1 MAVMRK
7 QDPTNGEITDPKLNR
22 CFYTS
27 YSDMNEVLNRFVKEA
42 TESNIWVSV
51 EATDLKENRM
61 GHQLCELVS
70 MALDTAKENCIETTP
85 PRGRYIKIRSREM
98 QQQMLIRIQFACE
111 DRMIREFDKS
121 IVRMR
126 ELIESAGGY
135 LKIQLIDDT
144 GNIKIAIP
152 DEAR

>member
-1 MAVMRK
+1 MAVMRR
-7 QDPTNGEITDPKLNR
+7 QDSMKEEKNQRSGR
-22 CFYTS
+22 SFYTS
-27 YSDMNEVLNRFVKEA
+27 YSEMNELLNRFVKEA
-42 TESNIWVSV
+42 EDSGIWVSV
-51 EATDLKENRM
+51 EAVDLRENRM
-61 GHQLCELVS
+61 GQSLCELVR

-85 PRGRYIKIRSREM
+85 PRGRYINIRSREM
-98 QQQMLIRIQFACE
+98 QQQMLIRIEFSCE

-126 ELIESAGGY
+126 ELIETAGGY

>member
-1 MAVMRK
+1 MAVMRR
-7 QDPTNGEITDPKLNR
+7 QDSMKEEKNQRSGR
-22 CFYTS
+22 SFYTS
-27 YSDMNEVLNRFVKEA
+27 YSEMNELLNRFVKEA
-42 TESNIWVSV
+42 EDSGIWVSV
-51 EATDLKENRM
+51 EAVDLRENRM
-61 GHQLCELVS
+61 GQSLCELVR

-85 PRGRYIKIRSREM
+85 PRGRYIKILSREM
-98 QQQMLIRIQFACE
+98 QQQMLIRIEFSCE

-126 ELIESAGGY
+126 ELIETAGGY

>member
-1 MAVMRK
+1 MAVMRR
-7 QDPTNGEITDPKLNR
+7 QDSMKEEKNQRSGR
-22 CFYTS
+22 SFYTS
-27 YSDMNEVLNRFVKEA
+27 YSEMNELLNRFVKEA
-42 TESNIWVSV
+42 EDSGIWVSV
-51 EATDLKENRM
+51 EAVDLRENRM
-61 GHQLCELVS
+61 GQSLCELVR

-98 QQQMLIRIQFACE
+98 LQQMLIRIEFSCE

-126 ELIESAGGY
+126 ELIETAGGY

>member
-1 MAVMRK
+1 MAVMRR
-7 QDPTNGEITDPKLNR
+7 QDSMKEEKNQRSGRN
-22 CFYTS
+22 FYTS
-27 YSDMNEVLNRFVKEA
+27 YSEMNELLNRFVKEA
-42 TESNIWVSV
+42 EDSGIWVSV
-51 EATDLKENRM
+51 EAVDLRENRM
-61 GHQLCELVS
+61 GQSLCELVR

-98 QQQMLIRIQFACE
+98 QQQMLIRIEFSCE

-126 ELIESAGGY
+126 ELIEIAGGY

>member
-1 MAVMRK
+1 MAVIRR
-7 QDPTNGEITDPKLNR
+7 QDSMKKEKNQRSG
-22 CFYTS
+22 CSFYTS
-27 YSDMNEVLNRFVKEA
+27 YSEMNELLNRFVKEA
-42 TESNIWVSV
+42 EDSGIWVSV
-51 EATDLKENRM
+51 EAVDLRENRM
-61 GHQLCELVS
+61 GQSLCELVR

-98 QQQMLIRIQFACE
+98 QQQMLIRIEFSCE

-126 ELIESAGGY
+126 ELIETAGGY

>member
-1 MAVMRK
+1 MAVMRR
-7 QDPTNGEITDPKLNR
+7 QDSMKEEKNQRSGHS
-22 CFYTS
+22 FYTS
-27 YSDMNEVLNRFVKEA
+27 YSEMNELLNRFVKEA
-42 TESNIWVSV
+42 EDSGIWVSV
-51 EATDLKENRM
+51 EAVDLRENRM
-61 GHQLCELVS
+61 GQSLCELVR

-98 QQQMLIRIQFACE
+98 QQQMLIRIEFSCE

-126 ELIESAGGY
+126 ELIETAGGY

-152 DEAR
+152 DNPV

>member
-1 MAVMRK
+1 MAVMRR
-7 QDPTNGEITDPKLNR
+7 QDSMKEEKNQLSGR
-22 CFYTS
+22 SFYTS
-27 YSDMNEVLNRFVKEA
+27 YSEMNELLNRFVKEA
-42 TESNIWVSV
+42 EDSGIWVSV
-51 EATDLKENRM
+51 EAVDLRENRM
-61 GHQLCELVS
+61 GQSLCELVR

-98 QQQMLIRIQFACE
+98 QQQMLIRIEFSCE

-126 ELIESAGGY
+126 ELIETAGGY

>member
-1 MAVMRK
+1 MAVMRR
-7 QDPTNGEITDPKLNR
+7 QDSMKEEKNQRSGR
-22 CFYTS
+22 SFYTS
-27 YSDMNEVLNRFVKEA
+27 YSEMNELLNRFVKEA
-42 TESNIWVSV
+42 EDSGIWVSV
-51 EATDLKENRM
+51 EAVDLRENRM
-61 GHQLCELVS
+61 GQSLCELVR

-98 QQQMLIRIQFACE
+98 QQQMLIRIEFSCE

-126 ELIESAGGY
+126 ELIETADGY

>member
-1 MAVMRK
+1 MAVIRR
-7 QDPTNGEITDPKLNR
+7 QDSMKEEKNQRSGR
-22 CFYTS
+22 SFYTS
-27 YSDMNEVLNRFVKEA
+27 YSEMNELLNQFVKEA
-42 TESNIWVSV
+42 EDSGIWVSV
-51 EATDLKENRM
+51 EAVDLRENRM
-61 GHQLCELVS
+61 GQSLCELVR

-98 QQQMLIRIQFACE
+98 QQQMLIRIEFSCE

-126 ELIESAGGY
+126 ELIETAGGY
-135 LKIQLIDDT
+135 LKIQLVDDT

>member
-1 MAVMRK
+1 MAVMQR
-7 QDPTNGEITDPKLNR
+7 QDSMKEEKNQRSGR
-22 CFYTS
+22 SFYTS
-27 YSDMNEVLNRFVKEA
+27 YSEMNELLNRFVKEA
-42 TESNIWVSV
+42 EDSGIWVSV
-51 EATDLKENRM
+51 EAVDLRENRM
-61 GHQLCELVS
+61 GQSLCELVR

-98 QQQMLIRIQFACE
+98 QQQMLIRIEFSCE

-126 ELIESAGGY
+126 ELIETAGGY

-152 DEAR
+152 DNPV

>member
-1 MAVMRK
+1 MAVMRR
-7 QDPTNGEITDPKLNR
+7 QDSMKEEKNQRSGR
-22 CFYTS
+22 SFYTS
-27 YSDMNEVLNRFVKEA
+27 YLEMNELLNRFVKEA
-42 TESNIWVSV
+42 EDSGIWVSV
-51 EATDLKENRM
+51 EAVDLRENRM
-61 GHQLCELVS
+61 GQSLCELVR

-85 PRGRYIKIRSREM
+85 PRGRYIKIRSRKM
-98 QQQMLIRIQFACE
+98 QQQMLIRIEFSCE

-126 ELIESAGGY
+126 ELIETAGGY

>member
-1 MAVMRK
+1 MAVMRR
-7 QDPTNGEITDPKLNR
+7 QDSMKEEKNQRSGRI
-22 CFYTS
+22 FYTS
-27 YSDMNEVLNRFVKEA
+27 YSEMNELLNRFVKEA
-42 TESNIWVSV
+42 EGSGIWVSV
-51 EATDLKENRM
+51 EAVDLRENRM
-61 GHQLCELVS
+61 GQSLCELVR

-98 QQQMLIRIQFACE
+98 QQQMLIRIEFSCE

-126 ELIESAGGY
+126 ELIETAGGY

>member
-1 MAVMRK
+1 MAVMRR
-7 QDPTNGEITDPKLNR
+7 QDSMKEEKNQRSGR
-22 CFYTS
+22 SFYTS
-27 YSDMNEVLNRFVKEA
+27 YSEMNELLNRFVKEA
-42 TESNIWVSV
+42 EDSGIWVSV
-51 EATDLKENRM
+51 EAVDLRENRM
-61 GHQLCELVS
+61 GQSLGELVR

-98 QQQMLIRIQFACE
+98 QQQMLIRIEFSCE

-126 ELIESAGGY
+126 ELIETADGY

>member
-1 MAVMRK
+1 MAVMRR
-7 QDPTNGEITDPKLNR
+7 QDSMKEEKNQRSGRSL
-22 CFYTS
+22 YTS
-27 YSDMNEVLNRFVKEA
+27 YSEMNELLNRFVKEA
-42 TESNIWVSV
+42 EDSGIWVSV
-51 EATDLKENRM
+51 EAVDLRENRM
-61 GHQLCELVS
+61 GQSLCELVR

-98 QQQMLIRIQFACE
+98 QQQMLIRIEFSCE

-126 ELIESAGGY
+126 ELIETAGGY

>member
-1 MAVMRK
+1 MAVMRR
-7 QDPTNGEITDPKLNR
+7 QDSMKEEKNQRLGR
-22 CFYTS
+22 SFYTS
-27 YSDMNEVLNRFVKEA
+27 YSEMNELLNRFVKEA
-42 TESNIWVSV
+42 EDSGIWVSV
-51 EATDLKENRM
+51 EAVDLRENRM
-61 GHQLCELVS
+61 GQSLCELVR

-98 QQQMLIRIQFACE
+98 QQQMLIRIEFSCE

-126 ELIESAGGY
+126 ELIETAGGY

>member
-1 MAVMRK
+1 MAVMRR
-7 QDPTNGEITDPKLNR
+7 QDSMKEEKNQRSGR
-22 CFYTS
+22 SFYTS
-27 YSDMNEVLNRFVKEA
+27 YSEMNELLNRFVKEA
-42 TESNIWVSV
+42 EDSGIWVSV
-51 EATDLKENRM
+51 EAVDLRENRM
-61 GHQLCELVS
+61 GQSLCELVS

-98 QQQMLIRIQFACE
+98 QQQMLIRIEFSCE

-126 ELIESAGGY
+126 ELIETAGGY

>member
-1 MAVMRK
+1 MAVMRR
-7 QDPTNGEITDPKLNR
+7 QDSMKEEKNQRSGRN
-22 CFYTS
+22 FYTS
-27 YSDMNEVLNRFVKEA
+27 YSEMNELLNQFVKEA
-42 TESNIWVSV
+42 EDSGIWVSV
-51 EATDLKENRM
+51 EAVDLRENRM
-61 GHQLCELVS
+61 GQSLCELVR

-98 QQQMLIRIQFACE
+98 QQQMLIRIEFSCE

-126 ELIESAGGY
+126 ELIETAGGY

-152 DEAR
+152 DEAC

>member
-1 MAVMRK
+1 MAVMRR
-7 QDPTNGEITDPKLNR
+7 QDSMKEEKNQRSGR
-22 CFYTS
+22 SFYTS
-27 YSDMNEVLNRFVKEA
+27 YLEMNELLNRFVKEA
-42 TESNIWVSV
+42 EDSGIWVSV
-51 EATDLKENRM
+51 EAVDLRENRM
-61 GHQLCELVS
+61 GQSLCELVR

-98 QQQMLIRIQFACE
+98 QQQMLIRIEFSCE

-126 ELIESAGGY
+126 ELIETAGGY

>member
-1 MAVMRK
+1 MAVMRR
-7 QDPTNGEITDPKLNR
+7 QDSMKEEKNQRSGR
-22 CFYTS
+22 SFYTS
-27 YSDMNEVLNRFVKEA
+27 YSEMNELLNRFVEEA
-42 TESNIWVSV
+42 EDSGIWVSV
-51 EATDLKENRM
+51 EAVDLRENRM
-61 GHQLCELVS
+61 GQSLCELVR

-98 QQQMLIRIQFACE
+98 QQQMLIRIEFSCE

-126 ELIESAGGY
+126 ELIETAGGY

>member
-1 MAVMRK
+1 MAVMRR
-7 QDPTNGEITDPKLNR
+7 QDSMNEEKNQRSGR
-22 CFYTS
+22 SFYTS
-27 YSDMNEVLNRFVKEA
+27 YSEMNELLNRFVKEA
-42 TESNIWVSV
+42 EDSGIWVSV
-51 EATDLKENRM
+51 ESVDLRENRM
-61 GHQLCELVS
+61 GQSLCELVR

-98 QQQMLIRIQFACE
+98 QQQMLIRIEFSCE

-126 ELIESAGGY
+126 ELIETAGGY

>member
-1 MAVMRK
+1 MAVMRR
-7 QDPTNGEITDPKLNR
+7 QDSMKEEKNQRSGR
-22 CFYTS
+22 SFYTS
-27 YSDMNEVLNRFVKEA
+27 YSEMNELLNRFVKEA
-42 TESNIWVSV
+42 EDSGIWVSV
-51 EATDLKENRM
+51 EAVDLRENRM
-61 GHQLCELVS
+61 GQSLCELVR

-85 PRGRYIKIRSREM
+85 PRGRYIKIRSREI
-98 QQQMLIRIQFACE
+98 QQQMLIRIEFSCE

-126 ELIESAGGY
+126 ELIETAGGY

-152 DEAR
+152 DSPV

>member
-1 MAVMRK
+1 MAVMRR
-7 QDPTNGEITDPKLNR
+7 QDSMKEEKNQRSGR
-22 CFYTS
+22 SFYTS
-27 YSDMNEVLNRFVKEA
+27 YSEMNELLNRFVKEA
-42 TESNIWVSV
+42 EDSGIWVSV
-51 EATDLKENRM
+51 EAVDLRENRM
-61 GHQLCELVS
+61 GQSLCELVR

-98 QQQMLIRIQFACE
+98 QQQMLIRIEFSCE

-126 ELIESAGGY
+126 ELIEIAGGY

>member
-1 MAVMRK
+1 MAVIRR
-7 QDPTNGEITDPKLNR
+7 QDSMKEEKNQRSGR
-22 CFYTS
+22 SFYTS
-27 YSDMNEVLNRFVKEA
+27 YSEMNELLNRFVKEA
-42 TESNIWVSV
+42 EDSGIWVSV
-51 EATDLKENRM
+51 EAVDLRENRM
-61 GHQLCELVS
+61 GQSLCELVR

-98 QQQMLIRIQFACE
+98 QQQMLIRIEFSCE

-126 ELIESAGGY
+126 ELIETAGGY

-152 DEAR
+152 DSPV

>member
-1 MAVMRK
+1 MAVMRR
-7 QDPTNGEITDPKLNR
+7 QDSMDEMNQKLNR
-22 CFYTS
+22 IFYTS
-27 YSDMNEVLNRFVKEA
+27 YSEMNEVLNRFVRDAED
-42 TESNIWVSV
+42 NGIWVSV
-51 EATDLKENRM
+51 EAADLKENRM
-61 GHQLCELVS
+61 GQSLCELVR

-98 QQQMLIRIQFACE
+98 QQQMLIRIEFACE

-126 ELIESAGGY
+126 ELIETAGGY

>member
-1 MAVMRK
+1 MAVMRR
-7 QDPTNGEITDPKLNR
+7 QDSMKEEKNQRSGR
-22 CFYTS
+22 SFYTS
-27 YSDMNEVLNRFVKEA
+27 YSEMNELLNRFVKEA
-42 TESNIWVSV
+42 EDSGIWVSV
-51 EATDLKENRM
+51 EAVDLRENRM
-61 GHQLCELVS
+61 GQSLCELVR

-98 QQQMLIRIQFACE
+98 QQQMLIRIEFSCE
-111 DRMIREFDKS
+111 DRMIREFYKS

-126 ELIESAGGY
+126 ELIETADGY

>member
-1 MAVMRK
+1 MAVMRR
-7 QDPTNGEITDPKLNR
+7 QDSMKEEKNQRSGR
-22 CFYTS
+22 SFYTS
-27 YSDMNEVLNRFVKEA
+27 YSEMNELLIRFVKEA
-42 TESNIWVSV
+42 EDSGIWVSV
-51 EATDLKENRM
+51 EAVDLRENRM
-61 GHQLCELVS
+61 GQSLCELVR

-98 QQQMLIRIQFACE
+98 QQQMLIRIEFSCE

-126 ELIESAGGY
+126 ELIETAGGY

>member
-1 MAVMRK
+1 MAVMRR
-7 QDPTNGEITDPKLNR
+7 QDSMKEEKSQRSGR
-22 CFYTS
+22 SFYTS
-27 YSDMNEVLNRFVKEA
+27 YSEMNELLNRFVKEA
-42 TESNIWVSV
+42 EDSGIWVSV
-51 EATDLKENRM
+51 EAVDLRENRM
-61 GHQLCELVS
+61 GQSLCELVR

-98 QQQMLIRIQFACE
+98 QQQMLIRIEFSCE

-126 ELIESAGGY
+126 ELIETAGGY

>member
-1 MAVMRK
+1 MAVMRR
-7 QDPTNGEITDPKLNR
+7 QDSMKEEKNQRSGR
-22 CFYTS
+22 SFYTS
-27 YSDMNEVLNRFVKEA
+27 YSEMNELLNQFVKEA
-42 TESNIWVSV
+42 EDSGIWVSV
-51 EATDLKENRM
+51 EAVDLRENRM
-61 GHQLCELVS
+61 GQSLCELVR

-98 QQQMLIRIQFACE
+98 QQQMLIRIEFSCE

-126 ELIESAGGY
+126 ELIETAGGY
-135 LKIQLIDDT
+135 LKIQLVDDT

>member
-1 MAVMRK
+1 MAVMRR
-7 QDPTNGEITDPKLNR
+7 QDSMKEEKNQRSGR
-22 CFYTS
+22 SFYTS
-27 YSDMNEVLNRFVKEA
+27 YLEMNELLNRFVKEA
-42 TESNIWVSV
+42 EDSGIWVSV
-51 EATDLKENRM
+51 EAVDLRENRM
-61 GHQLCELVS
+61 GQSLCELVR

-98 QQQMLIRIQFACE
+98 QQQMLIRIEFSCE

-126 ELIESAGGY
+126 ELIETAGGY

-152 DEAR
+152 DEAC

>member
-1 MAVMRK
+1 MAVMRR
-7 QDPTNGEITDPKLNR
+7 QDSMKEEKNQRSGR
-22 CFYTS
+22 SFYTS
-27 YSDMNEVLNRFVKEA
+27 YSEMNELLNRFVKEA
-42 TESNIWVSV
+42 EDSGIWVSV
-51 EATDLKENRM
+51 EAVDLRENRM
-61 GHQLCELVS
+61 GQSLCELVR

-85 PRGRYIKIRSREM
+85 PSGRYIKIRSREM
-98 QQQMLIRIQFACE
+98 QQQMLIRIEFSCE

-126 ELIESAGGY
+126 ELIETAGGY